1 MLPTRLPPRMLSRR
15 TVPTRSRPDLSGT
28 HRGRS
33 CSTAWFLPPQSHLCG
48 GILLRTTN
56 KQSQSG
62 TLRLGRLSILNVE
75 LPELLL
81 GDFTWRIH
89 HQIEAPTV
97 FWKRDHLSDI

>member
-15 TVPTRSRPDLSGT
+15 TAQTRSRPDLSGT

-33 CSTAWFLPPQSHLCG
+33 CSSALPPQSHLCG
-48 GILLRTTN
+48 GTLLRTTN

-62 TLRLGRLSILNVE
+62 THRLGRLPILNVE

-81 GDFTWRIH
+81 GDFTRRIH
-89 HQIEAPTV
+89 HQIEAATV